1 MSKAVQPLRE
11 VFPEKIE
18 PSVAELVESEIATS
32 VIGTMHDGIVV
43 IEEDGTILHA
53 NPALELLF
61 GYPQNELIGQNVS
74 MLVPSPHAKMHDEYL
89 AEFRQ
94 TGKSAII
101 GNGREVEGVR
111 SDGTVFPLE
120 LSVTQSLVGGRRVF
134 VGVARDVTERREA
147 EQLLNL
153 NVQVNRAI
161 NKALDQFISSSL
173 WSKKELFDDA
183 LDSLLRLTQS
193 KYGFIGEIMHTPDG
207 SPYLK
212 TQALTNIAWDGE
224 IRRLYKENARKG
236 LEFFN
241 LDTLFGATIRSG
253 EVVIADEPM
262 EDPRSGGLPMG
273 HPSLDAYMGV
283 PIYAGNKFIGMA
295 GLANRDDGYDEDLV
309 DLIKPFL
316 GSLGS
321 IIAGFQNLEIRRKAE
336 QDLYRAQQKLR
347 TMATQDLV
355 TNVANRASVLEST
368 HDAFERCREL
378 VMPFSVLF
386 LDIDRFKA
394 INDEHGHQIGDQVLK
409 AVAERVRE
417 IARPTDILGR
427 YGGEEFL
434 IGLVECSENNARAMA
449 ERIVEAI
456 RRKPVRIPGKRLNV
470 DVTVSIGVATSHRV
484 PETVGNLIDCADRA
498 MYAAKNGGRDCVR
511 VNKLIEEV

>member
-1 MSKAVQPLRE
+1 MSEAVQPLRE
-11 VFPEKIE
+11 IFPETIE
-18 PSVAELVESEIATS
+18 PSIADLVESEIATS
-32 VIGTMHDGIVV
+32 VIGTMRDGIVV

-61 GYPQNELIGQNVS
+61 GYPLDDLVGKNVS
-74 MLVPSPHAKMHDEYL
+74 MLVPTSHAKMHDDYL
-89 AEFRQ
+89 AEFRE

-101 GNGREVEGVR
+101 GNGREATGVR
-111 SDGTVFPLE
+111 SDGEVFPME
-120 LSVTQSLVGGRRVF
+120 LTVTQTLANGRRVF
-134 VGVARDVTERREA
+134 VGVARDVTERKEA

-153 NVQVNRAI
+153 NVQVNRSI
-161 NKALDQFISSSL
+161 NKALDHFISCSL

-193 KYGFIGEIMHTPDG
+193 EYGFIGEIMHTPDG

-212 TQALTNIAWDGE
+212 TQALSNIAWDGE
-224 IRRLYKENARKG
+224 TRRLYKDNYRKG

-262 EDPRSGGLPMG
+262 QDPRSGGLPAG
-273 HPSLDAYMGV
+273 HPAMNAYMGV
-283 PIYAGNKFIGMA
+283 PIYAGNKFVGMA
-295 GLANRDDGYDEDLV
+295 GVANRAGGYDEELV

-316 GSLGS
+316 GALGS
-321 IIAGFQNLEIRRKAE
+321 IIAGFQNLEVRRKAE
-336 QDLYRAQQKLR
+336 QDLHRAQQKLR
-347 TMATQDLV
+347 TLATQDLV
-355 TNVANRASVLEST
+355 TGVANRASVLESAD
-368 HDAFERCREL
+368 DAFDRCREL

-386 LDIDRFKA
+386 LDIDHFKA

-417 IARPTDILGR
+417 IVRPTDILGR

-434 IGLVECSENNARAMA
+434 IGLVECSENDARAMA

-456 RRKPVRIPGKRLNV
+456 ERKPVRFPGKRVSV
-470 DVTVSIGVATSHRV
+470 DVTVSVGVATSHRV
-484 PETVGNLIDCADRA
+484 PETVGNLIDRA
-498 MYAAKNGGRDCVR
+498 MYAAKNAGRNCVR